1 MKWNSDLKLTRDFLQ
16 ENWKWIVAKLPVAD
30 GKDWESERRQT
41 RGLNK
46 YLPYSH
52 VSAVQCAVPRP
63 PQSQTPGF
71 WQLPEV
77 IHPLQDWMSGA
88 LFVLHVGKISEVKI
102 DWKSFHS
109 FPFLLFFFFIFQ
121 WFSKKKCS
129 DIHIHHRYIKILIM
143 SIIKYLCRYF
153 ISNCEF
159 TNQVLFSGVFLKKSI
174 IYG

>member
-71 WQLPEV
+71 WHLPEV
-77 IHPLQDWMSGA
+77 IHPPKTECQGGSLCSTRREKFWGENW
-88 LFVLHVGKISEVKI
+88 LEIS
-102 DWKSFHS
+102 S
-109 FPFLLFFFFIFQ
+109 
-121 WFSKKKCS
+121 
-129 DIHIHHRYIKILIM
+129 
-143 SIIKYLCRYF
+143 F
-153 ISNCEF
+153 IS
-159 TNQVLFSGVFLKKSI
+159 FSSSYFFLMIFKNTCSEINRSHCWYTCTSSI
-174 IYG
+174 H

>member
-88 LFVLHVGKISEVKI
+88 LFVLHVGKILR
-102 DWKSFHS
+102 WKLIGNRFIH
-109 FPFLLFFFFIFQ
+109 FLFFFSSSSFFNDFQ
-121 WFSKKKCS
+121 KKKCS

-143 SIIKYLCRYF
+143 SIIK
-153 ISNCEF
+153 
-159 TNQVLFSGVFLKKSI
+159 VLV
-174 IYG
+174 

>member
-1 MKWNSDLKLTRDFLQ
+1 MPQQECEGDKPYAMKWNSDLKLTRDFLQ

-77 IHPLQDWMSGA
+77 IHPLQRLDVRGSLCSTRREKFWGENWLEIVS
-88 LFVLHVGKISEVKI
+88 FISFSSSSS
-102 DWKSFHS
+102 SF
-109 FPFLLFFFFIFQ
+109 FNDFQ
-121 WFSKKKCS
+121 KKKCS

-143 SIIKYLCRYF
+143 SII
-153 ISNCEF
+153 
-159 TNQVLFSGVFLKKSI
+159 
-174 IYG
+174 

>member
-71 WQLPEV
+71 WHLPEV
-77 IHPLQDWMSGA
+77 IHPPKTECQGGSL
-88 LFVLHVGKISEVKI
+88 
-102 DWKSFHS
+102 
-109 FPFLLFFFFIFQ
+109 
-121 WFSKKKCS
+121 CS
-129 DIHIHHRYIKILIM
+129 TRREKFWGENWLEIP
-143 SIIKYLCRYF
+143 SF
-153 ISNCEF
+153 IS
-159 TNQVLFSGVFLKKSI
+159 FSSYYFFLMIFKNTCSEINRSHCWYTCTSSI
-174 IYG
+174 H

>member
-71 WQLPEV
+71 WHLPEV
-77 IHPLQDWMSGA
+77 IHPPKTECQGGSL
-88 LFVLHVGKISEVKI
+88 
-102 DWKSFHS
+102 
-109 FPFLLFFFFIFQ
+109 
-121 WFSKKKCS
+121 CS
-129 DIHIHHRYIKILIM
+129 TRREKFWGENWLEIP
-143 SIIKYLCRYF
+143 SF
-153 ISNCEF
+153 IS
-159 TNQVLFSGVFLKKSI
+159 FSSSYFFLMIFKNTCSEINRSHCWYTCTSSI
-174 IYG
+174 HWDFNNEYH

>member
-1 MKWNSDLKLTRDFLQ
+1 MPQQECEGDKPYAMKWNSDLKLTRDFLQ
-16 ENWKWIVAKLPVAD
+16 ENWKSIVAKLPVAD

-88 LFVLHVGKISEVKI
+88 LFVLHVGKNSEVKI

-143 SIIKYLCRYF
+143 SIIK
-153 ISNCEF
+153 
-159 TNQVLFSGVFLKKSI
+159 VLV
-174 IYG
+174 